1 MGCPRAGGLPGPGV
15 QADLDG
21 QGSRALG
28 LVCAVGGWLAA
39 SLQLKGRGTSPC
51 ERRLRKGPQ
60 QSHGSAHGVGSPCS
74 VEALPKQKAGDSIQW
89 APDALRQ
96 WSPTLLAP
104 GWVS

>member
-1 MGCPRAGGLPGPGV
+1 MDRARGLWGWSV
-15 QADLDG
+15 QWGA
-21 QGSRALG
+21 
-28 LVCAVGGWLAA
+28 GW
-39 SLQLKGRGTSPC
+39 QLLCNLKRGTSPC

-60 QSHGSAHGVGSPCS
+60 QSHGSAHGVGSTCG
-74 VEALPKQKAGDSIQW
+74 VEALLKQKAGNSIQW